1 MTTAPERRMATLSV
15 AIAAYFLSYAFR
27 VAPSTLA
34 TRLAESFHTT
44 ASALGFMSSVYFWVT
59 VVMQIPAGVL
69 SDRIG
74 PRRLIAMG
82 CLIVAAGAALFGLT
96 PDYTG
101 AVTGRLFIGL
111 GSSVLFVS
119 MIKLI
124 AVHFPPHQFATM
136 TGVGM
141 LLGASGSV
149 AAGAPLAWATDLF
162 GWRSLSLVGAVL
174 TGLVALLAWLLIP
187 DNQAPAPQPDHA
199 ETDTRPWLEV
209 IQTLVK
215 HPQIQAAFVVNFGFT
230 GSFMSFSGLWLGSV
244 LVQAKGL
251 SLADCGVFSS
261 VFFIAFATG
270 STFIGRVSD
279 ALGSRKTLIMLM
291 GALFLCSLAWFGLP
305 GPARAPT
312 LGLNLALMGF
322 SASGFTLSWACAK
335 DAASPAHAGMAV
347 SIVNTGGFLGAA
359 LLQQLSGYWIDH
371 LRRGRTDFSADL
383 STYGAQDF
391 NVCLLLHM
399 AALAI
404 ALLAAAVLRDKPVVT
419 PPVPIATRPLPSR

>member
-1 MTTAPERRMATLSV
+1 MTQAPERRMATLAV

-34 TRLAESFHTT
+34 TRLADSFHTT

-59 VVMQIPAGVL
+59 VLMQIPAGVL

-96 PDYTG
+96 PDYPG
-101 AVTGRLFIGL
+101 AVLGRLLIGL

-162 GWRSLSLVGAVL
+162 GWRCLSVVGAGL
-174 TGLVALLAWLLIP
+174 TALVAVLAWMLIP
-187 DNQAPAPQPDHA
+187 DRQASGAHPGPQDA
-199 ETDTRPWLEV
+199 DTRPWLEV
-209 IQTLVK
+209 IRLLIQ
-215 HPQIQAAFVVNFGFT
+215 HRQIQAAFVVNFGFT
-230 GSFMSFSGLWLGSV
+230 GSFMSFSGLWLGSL

-251 SLADCGVFSS
+251 SLADCGLFSS

-270 STFIGRVSD
+270 STFMGRVSD
-279 ALGSRKTLIMLM
+279 ALGSRKTLIMLT
-291 GALFLCSLAWFGLP
+291 GALFLCALAWFGLP
-305 GPARAPT
+305 GPVRPPT
-312 LGLNLALMGF
+312 LALNLAVMGF

-347 SIVNTGGFLGAA
+347 SIANTGGFLGAA
-359 LLQQLSGYWIDH
+359 LLQQLSGYWIDRLH
-371 LRRGRTDFSADL
+371 GGRTDF

-391 NVCLLLHM
+391 KVCLLLHM
-399 AALAI
+399 AAVAI
-404 ALLAAAVLRDKPVVT
+404 AMLAAALLRDRSQTPHPAPVSAG
-419 PPVPIATRPLPSR
+419 PQPTR

>member
-1 MTTAPERRMATLSV
+1 MTSAPDRRWATLSV

-34 TRLAESFHTT
+34 TRLAESFHAT

-82 CLIVAAGAALFGLT
+82 CLIVAGGATLFGLT
-96 PDYTG
+96 PGYAG
-101 AVTGRLFIGL
+101 AVLGRLLIGL

-124 AVHFPPHQFATM
+124 AIHFPPHQFATM

-149 AAGAPLAWATDLF
+149 AAGAPLAWATGLF
-162 GWRSLSLVGAVL
+162 GWRSLSLAGAGL
-174 TGLVALLAWLLIP
+174 TGLVALLAWVLIP
-187 DNQAPAPQPDHA
+187 NHQAPAPQPRPA
-199 ETDTRPWLEV
+199 EVDTRPWRDV
-209 IQTLVK
+209 IRGLLR

-230 GSFMSFSGLWLGSV
+230 GSFMSFSGLWLGSL

-251 SLADCGVFSS
+251 SLADCGVYSS

-270 STFIGRVSD
+270 STFMGRVSD
-279 ALGSRKTLIMLM
+279 ALGSRKTLILLT
-291 GALFLCSLAWFGLP
+291 GALFLCALAWFGLP
-305 GPARAPT
+305 GPMHPPT
-312 LGLNLALMGF
+312 LALNLAVMGF

-335 DAASPAHAGMAV
+335 DAAPPAHAGMAV
-347 SIVNTGGFLGAA
+347 SIANTGGFLGAA
-359 LLQQLSGYWIDH
+359 LLQQLSGHWIDRLH
-371 LRRGRTDFSADL
+371 GGHTDF

-391 NVCLLLHM
+391 KVCLLLHM
-399 AALAI
+399 AAVAI
-404 ALLAAAVLRDKPVVT
+404 AMLAAAVLRDKSTTTHPA
-419 PPVPIATRPLPSR
+419 PIAAGPQPTR